1 MSEYLRY
8 SRIPVYEEDIDNI
21 KGIVY
26 IKDMLLSNKSKST
39 KIKNLMKEAY
49 YVSETRAVNELFAE
63 LRKNRKQIA
72 IVIDE
77 YGGTSGIVT
86 MEDILEEIVGEIY
99 DEYDHVENMI
109 EKLDDATYIFNGN
122 VAIYDVEQALD
133 IAIEDGD
140 YDTLSGYLVEKL
152 ERIPTEKD
160 KGVTIETNNVIY
172 TIEKVENRHIIKV
185 KACKIEEVIKQE
197 NKEDSNED

>member
-1 MSEYLRY
+1 
-8 SRIPVYEEDIDNI
+8 
-21 KGIVY
+21 
-26 IKDMLLSNKSKST
+26 
-39 KIKNLMKEAY
+39 
-49 YVSETRAVNELFAE
+49 
-63 LRKNRKQIA
+63 
-72 IVIDE
+72 
-77 YGGTSGIVT
+77 

-172 TIEKVENRHIIKV
+172 KIEKVENRHIIKV